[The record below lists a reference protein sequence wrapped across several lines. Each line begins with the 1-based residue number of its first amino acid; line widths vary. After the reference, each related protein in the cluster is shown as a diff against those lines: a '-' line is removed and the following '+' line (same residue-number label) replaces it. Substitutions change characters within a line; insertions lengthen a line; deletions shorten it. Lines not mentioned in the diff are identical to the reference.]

1 MSIQLK
7 IDSTEFWASLKQ
19 DIAEAQDYVYVQT
32 LSFEGDRA
40 GKGLTEALLSSSATD
55 KRITVDSFSKI
66 IINDKFIKAPTHIFD
81 RELHQEVADTAQ
93 MMEDLAQ
100 GQVLVKYTN
109 PLGLFCHKIL
119 ARNHKKLIVIDDRI
133 TYIGGI
139 NFSDHNFAWHDLM
152 IRLEDQA
159 IAQFAK
165 TDFCNTWLGKDFPGI
180 HKFDQA
186 DFYIFDGRN
195 NLPIWKQLFKLLDK
209 AKTQVI
215 IQCPYFSFPFY
226 EKIGS
231 LTRKGVKVTYITPES
246 NNRKILNG
254 YNRWECQQHNIDLR
268 LYQGR
273 MTHLKSILIDDQYLL
288 LGSANFDFVS
298 YYFDAEI
305 VAVFQDQ
312 DLIKEFKRRVV
323 EVDLKNT
330 IPHREKV
337 PDWQGKSFK
346 FILQRILQLAQ
357 AFDGLGGDRLWRS
370 EAVRGAYQK
379 DYRHNQHTILKD
391 NKCNQ

>member
-7 IDSTEFWASLKQ
+7 VDSTEFWTSLKQ

-40 GKGLTEALLSSSATD
+40 GKGLTEALLSSPAKD

-93 MMEDLAQ
+93 MMQDLAQ
-100 GQVLVKYTN
+100 GGVQVKYTN
-109 PLGLFCHKIL
+109 PLGLLAHKIL
-119 ARNHKKLIVIDDRI
+119 ARNHKKLIIIDDRI

-152 IRLEDQA
+152 IRLEEPT

-165 TDFCNTWLGKDFPGI
+165 QDFFNTWSGRDFAGV
-180 HKFDQA
+180 HKFNLA
-186 DFYIFDGRN
+186 DFYIFNGRH
-195 NLPIWKQLFKLLDK
+195 NLPIWEQVFSLLDQ
-209 AKTQVI
+209 AKKEIVI
-215 IQCPYFSFPFY
+215 QSPYFTFPFY

-231 LTRKGVKVTYITPES
+231 LTRKGIKVTYISPES
-246 NNRKILNG
+246 NNRKIFDA

-288 LGSANFDFVS
+288 LGLANFDFVS

-305 VAVFQDQ
+305 VAVIQDRQIIEEFQ
-312 DLIKEFKRRVV
+312 RRVV
-323 EVDLKNT
+323 DVDLQNT
-330 IPHREKV
+330 ISHAEKV
-337 PDWQGKSFK
+337 PNWKGKSLK
-346 FILQRILQLAQ
+346 FVLQRVLQLAKVL
-357 AFDGLGGDRLWRS
+357 DSLDGDRDR
-370 EAVRGAYQK
+370 QP
-379 DYRHNQHTILKD
+379 YRERHEIPSTE
-391 NKCNQ
+391 